1 MLNWQHRAT
10 SKGTPTMTL
19 NRSIRLF
26 AAGAAFLVFAGQPVL
41 AQAPGGAT
49 PPPPQVS
56 VTVVEPHDVPV
67 TYEYAARISA
77 YRDVQV
83 RARVGG
89 ILLHRNFIEGTEVK
103 AGDVLFEIDPAP
115 YQAELEKAQAQVAQA
130 EAQYQQSIRDAERA
144 EQLVQQK
151 VQSTAVRDSA
161 FATRDLNK
169 ASVAAAKA
177 QLRTAELNL
186 SYTKV
191 TAPISGITS
200 LEQVNEGSL
209 IGTDA
214 SSSLLTS
221 ITQLDPVY
229 VNFSF
234 TDTEAAEIDRLR
246 AERGATGEDADR
258 LKIKVLFGDGQ
269 AYDHEGTIDF
279 TSSSLDTETGTLGAR
294 AVVENPKRRLIPGQF
309 VRAVILGIQVKNA
322 ITIPKAALLQGPQT
336 QFVYVVGKD
345 NIVEVR
351 PITVARELSDAW
363 LVSEGL
369 NAGDRVISEGLI
381 KAAPGKPVNPVDAA
395 TEAGNSTA
403 PDKAGAEAGKEQA
416 AGKQ

>member
-1 MLNWQHRAT
+1 
-10 SKGTPTMTL
+10 MTI

-49 PPPPQVS
+49 PPPPQVF

-89 ILLHRNFIEGTEVK
+89 ILLHRNFVEGTAVK

-115 YQAELEKAQAQVAQA
+115 YEAELEKAQAQVAQA

-258 LKIKVLFGDGQ
+258 LKIKVVFGDGQ

-294 AVVENPKRRLIPGQF
+294 AVVENPNRRLIPGQF
-309 VRAVILGIQVKNA
+309 VRAVILGIQVKDA

-336 QFVYVVGKD
+336 QFVYVVNKD
-345 NIVEVR
+345 NVVEVR

-369 NAGDRVISEGLI
+369 NAGDRVITEGLV

-395 TEAGNSTA
+395 TEAGNQAS
-403 PDKAGAEAGKEQA
+403 PDKAGAESGKEQA

>member
-1 MLNWQHRAT
+1 
-10 SKGTPTMTL
+10 
-19 NRSIRLF
+19 
-26 AAGAAFLVFAGQPVL
+26 
-41 AQAPGGAT
+41 
-49 PPPPQVS
+49 
-56 VTVVEPHDVPV
+56 
-67 TYEYAARISA
+67 YEYAARVSA

-115 YQAELEKAQAQVAQA
+115 YEAEAARAQAQVAQA
-130 EAQYQQSIRDAERA
+130 EATYQQSIRDAERA

-151 VQSTAVRDSA
+151 VQSTAVRDTA
-161 FATRDLNK
+161 LATRDLNK
-169 ASVAAAKA
+169 AAVAAAKA

-200 LEQVNEGSL
+200 LEQVSEGSL

-221 ITQLDPVY
+221 ITQINPVY

-234 TDTEAAEIDRLR
+234 TDSEAAEIRKLR
-246 AERGATGEDADR
+246 EARGATGQDADR
-258 LKIKVLFGDGQ
+258 LRIRILFGDGD

-294 AVVENPKRRLIPGQF
+294 AVVDNPDQRLIPGQF
-309 VRAVILGIQVKNA
+309 VRASILGVTIDNA
-322 ITIPKAALLQGPQT
+322 ILVPKAALMQSPQG
-336 QFVYVVGKD
+336 QFVYVVNKE
-345 NIVEVR
+345 NVAEVR
-351 PITVARELSDAW
+351 PVTVSRELTDAW
-363 LVSEGL
+363 LVSKGVQ
-369 NAGDRVISEGLI
+369 AGDRIITEGVI
-381 KAAPGKPVNPVDAA
+381 KAAPGKTVQPVEASAEKAA
-395 TEAGNSTA
+395 SE
-403 PDKAGAEAGKEQA
+403 AGAEAGKEQA
-416 AGKQ
+416 ADKQ

>member
-1 MLNWQHRAT
+1 
-10 SKGTPTMTL
+10 MTL
-19 NRSIRLF
+19 NRTIRCF
-26 AAGAAFLVFAGQPVL
+26 AAGAAFIVFAAQPAL

-49 PPPPQVS
+49 PPPPQVF
-56 VTVVEPHDVPV
+56 VVDIKPHDVPV

-77 YRDVQV
+77 YRNVQV

-89 ILLHRNFIEGTEVK
+89 ILLHRNFVEGTQVK
-103 AGDVLFEIDPAP
+103 AGEVLFEIDPAP

-151 VQSTAVRDSA
+151 VQSAAVRDSA

-169 ASVAAAKA
+169 AAVAAAKA

-200 LEQVNEGSL
+200 QEQVNEGSL

-221 ITQLDPVY
+221 VTQLDPVY

-234 TDTEAAEIDRLR
+234 TDTEAAEIAKLR

-258 LKIKVLFGDGQ
+258 LKIKILFGDGK

-279 TSSSLDTETGTLGAR
+279 TSSSLDTETGTLGVR
-294 AVVENPKRRLIPGQF
+294 AVVENPNHRLIPGQF
-309 VRAVILGIQVKNA
+309 VRAEILDIQVKDA
-322 ITIPKAALLQGPQT
+322 ITVPKAALMQSAQG
-336 QFVYVVGKD
+336 QFVYVVNKD
-345 NIVEVR
+345 NVVEVR
-351 PITVARELSDAW
+351 PVTGTRELKNDW
-363 LVSEGL
+363 LISQGL
-369 NAGDRVISEGLI
+369 NSGDRVITEGVI
-381 KAAPGKPVNPVDAA
+381 KAVPGRPVQPVVQGVD
-395 TEAGNSTA
+395 
-403 PDKAGAEAGKEQA
+403 DKAQAEAGKEQA
-416 AGKQ
+416 ADKK

>member
-1 MLNWQHRAT
+1 
-10 SKGTPTMTL
+10 MTL
-19 NRSIRLF
+19 NRSIRCF
-26 AAGAAFLVFAGQPVL
+26 AAGAAFLVLAAQPVL
-41 AQAPGGAT
+41 AQAPGGT
-49 PPPPQVS
+49 MPPPPQVS
-56 VTVVEPHDVPV
+56 VIDIKPHDVPV

-89 ILLHRNFIEGTEVK
+89 ILLHRNFVEGAEVK

-115 YQAELEKAQAQVAQA
+115 YEAELEKAQAQVAQA
-130 EAQYQQSIRDAERA
+130 EAQYQLSIRDAERA
-144 EQLVQQK
+144 EQLVLQK
-151 VQSTAVRDSA
+151 VQSAAVRDSA

-186 SYTKV
+186 GYTKV
-191 TAPISGITS
+191 TAPISGVTS
-200 LEQVNEGSL
+200 LDQVNEGSL

-234 TDTEAAEIDRLR
+234 TDTEAEEITKLR

-258 LKIKVLFGDGQ
+258 LKIKILFGDGQ

-279 TSSSLDTETGTLGAR
+279 TSSSLDTQTGTMDVR
-294 AVVENPKRRLIPGQF
+294 AAVENPDHRLIPGQF
-309 VRAVILGIQVKNA
+309 VRAEILGIQVKNA
-322 ITIPKAALLQGPQT
+322 ITVPKAALMQGPQA
-336 QFVYVVGKD
+336 QFVYVVNKD

-351 PITVARELSDAW
+351 PVTVARELESDW
-363 LVSEGL
+363 LISQGL
-369 NAGDRVISEGLI
+369 SVGDRVITEGVI
-381 KAAPGKPVNPVDAA
+381 KAAPGRPVQP
-395 TEAGNSTA
+395 EAEG
-403 PDKAGAEAGKEQA
+403 DKQGSAGKAETGAGKEQA
-416 AGKQ
+416 ADKK

>member
-1 MLNWQHRAT
+1 M
-10 SKGTPTMTL
+10 TM
-19 NRSIRLF
+19 NRSIRF
-26 AAGAAFLVFAGQPVL
+26 SAAGAAFLFMAGMSSAL

-49 PPPPQVS
+49 PPPPP
-56 VTVVEPHDVPV
+56 VTVEAVQPHDVPV

-77 YRDVQV
+77 FRNVQV

-89 ILLHRNFIEGTEVK
+89 ILLHRNFVEGTEVK

-115 YQAELEKAQAQVAQA
+115 YQAELERAQAQVAQA
-130 EAQYQQSIRDAERA
+130 EADYQQSIRDAERA
-144 EQLVQQK
+144 DQLVQQK
-151 VQSTAVRDSA
+151 VQSASVRDSA
-161 FATRDLNK
+161 FATRDLKK
-169 ASVAAAKA
+169 AVVAGAKA

-186 SYTKV
+186 GYTKV

-200 LEQVNEGSL
+200 LEQVSEGSL

-234 TDTEAAEIDRLR
+234 TDTEAAEIRKLR
-246 AERGATGEDADR
+246 EQRGATGEDADR
-258 LKIKVLFGDGQ
+258 LKIKITFGDGQ
-269 AYDHEGTIDF
+269 DYDREGTIDF

-294 AVVENPKRRLIPGQF
+294 AVVENPDRRLIPGQF
-309 VRAVILGIQVKNA
+309 VRASILGVTIDNA
-322 ITIPKAALLQGPQT
+322 ITVPKAALLQSAQG

-351 PITVARELSDAW
+351 PVTVSRELENTWIVAD
-363 LVSEGL
+363 GL
-369 NAGDRVISEGLI
+369 NQGDRIIVEGVI
-381 KAAPGKPVNPVDAA
+381 KAAPGKPVQPVEAKAA
-395 TEAGNSTA
+395 QAS
-403 PDKAGAEAGKEQA
+403 AETGKEQA
-416 AGKQ
+416 AGK